1 MDRLRVLVVDDE
13 DELVSTV
20 CERLTLRG
28 IEADGVLTGA
38 AALERIRAKE
48 FDVAVVDVKMPG
60 MDGLEVMRKIKALR
74 PEIQVILLTGHGSVK
89 ESKIGLQEGAFDY
102 LIKPINIEALIG
114 KMREAVSGL
123 A

>member
-38 AALERIRAKE
+38 AALERIRIKE

-60 MDGLEVMRKIKALR
+60 MDGLEVMRKIRALR

-89 ESKIGLQEGAFDY
+89 ESEIGLQEGAFDY

-114 KMREAVSGL
+114 KMREAVSGP